1 MYDVV
6 GIDMPCV
13 DLLCHIEKIPEPN
26 ETMEIAESSWQGGGK
41 VATGIVAAARLGLK
55 TAIIGKVGDDVYGR
69 YCINDFIKHDVDV
82 GNMQVE
88 KNKTTTFCVVLSD
101 SRTNG
106 RNILY
111 RKGSASLDEMSASDY
126 EMIRNSR
133 FLHIAGWKSIHVEAA
148 KHAKEHGTITVLDAD
163 SYSPG
168 LDEIMPYIDILIASE
183 FVYKHYFTDDNYME
197 NLKEFT
203 RDWGNLDTVIFT
215 FGGDGC
221 AGISN
226 GRFFRILAYKV
237 DVRDT
242 VGAGDVYHGAYIYGL
257 CQNWDAEKCADFA
270 SAVSAIKCT
279 RIGGRAGIPTAAMTE
294 EFMKT
299 GKIDDKQLD
308 ERTIYYERGIENVR

>member
-13 DLLCHIEKIPEPN
+13 DLLCHIERIPEPN
-26 ETMEIAESSWQGGGK
+26 EAMEVSESSWQGGGK
-41 VATGIVAAARLGLK
+41 VATGLIAAARLGLK
-55 TAIIGKVGDDVYGR
+55 AAIIGKVGDDIYGR
-69 YCINDFIKHDVDV
+69 YCISDFVRHGVDV
-82 GNMQVE
+82 KNLHVE
-88 KNKTTTFCVVLSD
+88 KDKTTAFSVVLSD
-101 SRTNG
+101 SKTNG

-111 RKGSASLDEMSASDY
+111 KKGSASLDELGAQEY

-133 FLHIAGWKSIHVEAA
+133 FLHIAGWESIHVEAA
-148 KHAKEHGTITVLDAD
+148 KHAKEHGTITLLDAD
-163 SYSPG
+163 SYFPG

-183 FVYKHYFTDDNYME
+183 FVYKHYFTDAHYEE
-197 NLKEFT
+197 NLKKFI
-203 RDWGNLDTVIFT
+203 RGWKGLDTVIFT
-215 FGGDGC
+215 FGSDGC

-226 GRFFRILAYKV
+226 GKFFRIPAYKV

-279 RIGGRAGIPTAAMTE
+279 RVGGRAGIPTAAMTE

-299 GKIDDKQLD
+299 GKIDSKQLD
-308 ERTIYYERGIENVR
+308 ERTKYYERGIENVI